1 MPLTEVD
8 MAIYRS
14 NPDTFFDVVKPIK
27 KPLSKPLEWFDFFAQ
42 TYMTA
47 KKEALLEWMK
57 DHPDIES
64 LRTKPQNE
72 VAEIYCDRMAAS
84 IWHREQMAK
93 EKPSEP
99 AVVKQP

>member
-1 MPLTEVD
+1 
-8 MAIYRS
+8 
-14 NPDTFFDVVKPIK
+14 
-27 KPLSKPLEWFDFFAQ
+27 
-42 TYMTA
+42 MTA

-57 DHPDIES
+57 THPDIES

-72 VAEIYCDRMAAS
+72 VAEIYCDRMATS
-84 IWHREQMAK
+84 LWHREQTAK